1 MSKPSALQAV
11 SRPGP
16 DFTDGAYWA
25 GTIKM
30 ALSRFFVLQ
39 VLHDGP
45 AHGYDI
51 ARAVERTTRGCCSPS
66 EGALYPT
73 LREFEQGGYVT
84 SETEVV
90 SGRERRVYTLTDKG
104 RAAFKV
110 GLDAWMDATAAL
122 AETGRAARARS
133 EGKDGCNCGSG
144 SRQGRND
151 RMRGAARRTTD
162 DGDAAVMPQGKP
174 L

>member
-1 MSKPSALQAV
+1 MSKQPALHAVARPS
-11 SRPGP
+11 P
-16 DFTDGAYWA
+16 DFTDRGYWA

-51 ARAVERTTRGCCSPS
+51 ARAVERTTNGCCSPS

-90 SGRERRVYTLTDKG
+90 SGRERKVYTLTDKG
-104 RAAFKV
+104 REAFLV
-110 GLDAWMDATAAL
+110 GLDAWMDATTAL
-122 AETGRAARARS
+122 KETGRAA
-133 EGKDGCNCGSG
+133 
-144 SRQGRND
+144 
-151 RMRGAARRTTD
+151 AARK
-162 DGDAAVMPQGKP
+162 GKGRGCQC
-174 L
+174 

>member
-1 MSKPSALQAV
+1 MSRQPALRTA
-11 SRPGP
+11 SRPAP
-16 DFTDGAYWA
+16 DFTDRSYWA

-51 ARAVERTTRGCCSPS
+51 ARAVERTTKGCCSPS

-90 SGRERRVYTLTDKG
+90 SGRERRVYTLTGKG
-104 RAAFKV
+104 REAFEI
-110 GLDAWMDATAAL
+110 GLEAWMDATAAL
-122 AETGRAARARS
+122 TETGRAARARQ
-133 EGKDGCNCGSG
+133 EKGRGCPC
-144 SRQGRND
+144 
-151 RMRGAARRTTD
+151 
-162 DGDAAVMPQGKP
+162 
-174 L
+174 

>member
-1 MSKPSALQAV
+1 MSKQAV
-11 SRPGP
+11 VRNTPRPSP
-16 DFTDGAYWA
+16 DFTDRAYWA

-51 ARAVERTTRGCCSPS
+51 ARAVERTTNGCCSPS

-84 SETEVV
+84 SGTEVV
-90 SGRERRVYTLTDKG
+90 SGRERRVYTLTDRG
-104 RAAFKV
+104 REAFRV
-110 GLDAWMDATAAL
+110 GLGAWMDATGAL
-122 AETGRAARARS
+122 LETGRAAEVRED
-133 EGKDGCNCGSG
+133 EGRCCGC
-144 SRQGRND
+144 
-151 RMRGAARRTTD
+151 
-162 DGDAAVMPQGKP
+162 
-174 L
+174 

>member
-1 MSKPSALQAV
+1 MSGQPTLRAV
-11 SRPGP
+11 SRPTP
-16 DFTDGAYWA
+16 DFTDRSYWA

-90 SGRERRVYTLTDKG
+90 SGRERKVYTLTDKG
-104 RAAFKV
+104 RAAFRV
-110 GLDAWMDATAAL
+110 GLEAWMDATAAL
-122 AETGRAARARS
+122 TETGHAAAAREEKGR
-133 EGKDGCNCGSG
+133 GCKC
-144 SRQGRND
+144 
-151 RMRGAARRTTD
+151 
-162 DGDAAVMPQGKP
+162 
-174 L
+174 

>member
-1 MSKPSALQAV
+1 MFREPSLRAV
-11 SRPGP
+11 ARPPP
-16 DFTDGAYWA
+16 DFTDRAYWA

-51 ARAVERTTRGCCSPS
+51 ARAVERATNGCCSPS

-73 LREFEQGGYVT
+73 LREFEQGGYLT

-104 RAAFKV
+104 REAFRV
-110 GLDAWMDATAAL
+110 GLDAWMDATTTLAA
-122 AETGRAARARS
+122 TGRAA
-133 EGKDGCNCGSG
+133 
-144 SRQGRND
+144 
-151 RMRGAARRTTD
+151 AARQEK
-162 DGDAAVMPQGKP
+162 GGNCAC
-174 L
+174 

>member
-1 MSKPSALQAV
+1 MSKEPALRAVARPS
-11 SRPGP
+11 P
-16 DFTDGAYWA
+16 DFTDRAYWA

-51 ARAVERTTRGCCSPS
+51 ARAVERTTNGCCSPS

-84 SETEVV
+84 SASEVV
-90 SGRERRVYTLTDKG
+90 SGRERKVYTLTDKG
-104 RAAFKV
+104 REAFKV
-110 GLDAWMDATAAL
+110 GLEAWMDATATL
-122 AETGRAARARS
+122 TETDRAA
-133 EGKDGCNCGSG
+133 
-144 SRQGRND
+144 
-151 RMRGAARRTTD
+151 AARDQAKNTCRC
-162 DGDAAVMPQGKP
+162 
-174 L
+174 

>member
-1 MSKPSALQAV
+1 MSKQSAVRSVPRPS
-11 SRPGP
+11 P
-16 DFTDGAYWA
+16 DFTDRAYWA

-51 ARAVERTTRGCCSPS
+51 ARAVERTTNGCCSPS

-90 SGRERRVYTLTDKG
+90 SGRERKVYTLTDKG
-104 RAAFKV
+104 REAFRV
-110 GLDAWMDATAAL
+110 GLEAWMDATGAL
-122 AETGRAARARS
+122 LETGRAAKARKHK
-133 EGKDGCNCGSG
+133 GRGCPC
-144 SRQGRND
+144 
-151 RMRGAARRTTD
+151 
-162 DGDAAVMPQGKP
+162 
-174 L
+174 

>member
-1 MSKPSALQAV
+1 MSKPSALRAV
-11 SRPGP
+11 NRPTP
-16 DFTDGAYWA
+16 AFADRAYWA

-51 ARAVERTTRGCCSPS
+51 ARAVERTTNGCCSPS

-104 RAAFKV
+104 REAFRV
-110 GLDAWMDATAAL
+110 GLGAWMDATAAL
-122 AETGRAARARS
+122 TETGRAAKAR
-133 EGKDGCNCGSG
+133 GTAGDGCKC
-144 SRQGRND
+144 
-151 RMRGAARRTTD
+151 
-162 DGDAAVMPQGKP
+162 
-174 L
+174 

>member
-1 MSKPSALQAV
+1 MSRQPALRSV
-11 SRPGP
+11 PRPPP
-16 DFTDGAYWA
+16 DFTDRAYWA
-25 GTIKM
+25 GSIKM

-39 VLHDGP
+39 VLHDGL

-90 SGRERRVYTLTDKG
+90 SGRERKVYTLTEKG
-104 RAAFKV
+104 REAFRV
-110 GLDAWMDATAAL
+110 GLEAWMDATSAL
-122 AETGRAARARS
+122 VETGRAAKARS
-133 EGKDGCNCGSG
+133 KKGGQCRC
-144 SRQGRND
+144 
-151 RMRGAARRTTD
+151 
-162 DGDAAVMPQGKP
+162 
-174 L
+174 

>member
-1 MSKPSALQAV
+1 MSSKPVLTTV
-11 SRPGP
+11 PRPP
-16 DFTDGAYWA
+16 TDFTDRAYWA

-45 AHGYDI
+45 THGYDI

-84 SETEVV
+84 SATEIV
-90 SGRERRVYTLTDKG
+90 SGRERKVYTLTDKG
-104 RAAFKV
+104 REAFKV
-110 GLDAWMDATAAL
+110 GLGAWMDATAAL
-122 AETGRAARARS
+122 TETGRAAEA
-133 EGKDGCNCGSG
+133 
-144 SRQGRND
+144 
-151 RMRGAARRTTD
+151 RGATD
-162 DGDAAVMPQGKP
+162 EACKC
-174 L
+174 

>member
-1 MSKPSALQAV
+1 MSEQAALRAV
-11 SRPGP
+11 PRPAP
-16 DFTDGAYWA
+16 DFTDRAYWA

-51 ARAVERTTRGCCSPS
+51 ARAVERTTKGCCSPS

-90 SGRERRVYTLTDKG
+90 SGRERRVYTLTEKG
-104 RAAFKV
+104 RDAFRV
-110 GLDAWMDATAAL
+110 GLAAWMDATGAL
-122 AETGRAARARS
+122 LETGRAAKA
-133 EGKDGCNCGSG
+133 
-144 SRQGRND
+144 RND
-151 RMRGAARRTTD
+151 KGRGC
-162 DGDAAVMPQGKP
+162 QC
-174 L
+174 